1 MCGVCVNK
9 VKAHR
14 LCKHSSTHLQQNS
27 EAAQLRPEG
36 WVPAHPLLGSRA
48 RLAHT
53 QALALLQLLR
63 VLLEWVAKGPEG
75 LALRVELDFDLL

>member
-1 MCGVCVNK
+1 MYVNK
-9 VKAHR
+9 VRKAHR
-14 LCKHSSTHLQQNS
+14 LCKTLEYSQQNS

>member
-1 MCGVCVNK
+1 VYVNK
-9 VKAHR
+9 VRHTDSVNR
-14 LCKHSSTHLQQNS
+14 SSTHNRKNS